1 MSTAERKLLLI
12 ACSNRKIRTKG
23 LLPAIQ
29 RYDGVTYR
37 VIRKAM
43 REGYFPPNVDIK
55 ILSAKFGL
63 IDANK
68 QISYYDRRMD
78 RERAIGLRPQVLHD
92 LQKIFRGNEHSE
104 VFVNLGKTYIL
115 AINGLHDIV
124 GHNVRVESAC
134 GGIGSRAKQMKQWLS
149 STDQAR

>member
-1 MSTAERKLLLI
+1 MSTTKRKLLLI
-12 ACSNRKIRTKG
+12 ACSDRKIRTKG
-23 LLPAIQ
+23 LLPALE
-29 RYDGVTYR
+29 RYDGPNYQ

-63 IDANK
+63 IDAETR
-68 QISYYDRRMD
+68 IPYYDRRMD
-78 RERAIGLRPQVLHD
+78 RERAIGLRPQILHD

-124 GHNVRVESAC
+124 GHNVRVTSAR
-134 GGIGSRAKQMKQWLS
+134 GGIGSKAKHMKQWLS
-149 STDQAR
+149 STD